1 MTIKVPLPTPGISYL
16 PPKRFC
22 QGTHPQ
28 PRVLDFSA
36 VTGRDMMSWT
46 LLLRLDRF
54 KQEVGL
60 DDLPGSLP
68 SYDPKGWTWT

>member
-1 MTIKVPLPTPGISYL
+1 
-16 PPKRFC
+16 
-22 QGTHPQ
+22 
-28 PRVLDFSA
+28 
-36 VTGRDMMSWT
+36 MMSWT